1 MVVSQLLVQLL
12 KQVLNLLLS
21 MYLQLVRG
29 KLMLEL
35 VVVQEI

>member
-1 MVVSQLLVQLL
+1 MVASLPLVPLL